1 VHLANQGGVERVL
14 PPREAITVERLLR
27 PPAIVL
33 RHFPRPEVSDYDTSS
48 ERLDT
53 GQAARQ
59 LFPRALQSGSRDEV
73 TVKRSFS
80 PTRKGKTMKLKSLW
94 LQGVMSCALGIGA
107 AHANPFTV
115 HLSAHVTSVD
125 DPAGLLGTVAVGQAA
140 TGLYRYDTSMTNNVP
155 GGPIGNY
162 RQTSAGQ
169 AAVRIGLGSLVF
181 QSNSRGIS
189 ISVAPGV
196 PQPYPQPGIPGE
208 LFIDSI
214 VNVASSSLASLF
226 VQDIRVDF
234 QDPSGYAPYDAA
246 LPTDVPDLT
255 RYTVATVTVTG
266 GGMNNQGTA
275 AGPFTITFAIDNAYV
290 FPPSSARWSISP
302 ATGVFSPQQRVDAA
316 ILLPAGSAVQNVL
329 TFIGG
334 AQAPIGSGASTVGP
348 PLSLCMPST
357 QNSQGQQVILCPN
370 VLAALQPGMNQI
382 DWQVQ
387 LMDGTVLHQGVAWDI
402 VP

>member
-1 VHLANQGGVERVL
+1 MM
-14 PPREAITVERLLR
+14 T
-27 PPAIVL
+27 
-33 RHFPRPEVSDYDTSS
+33 
-48 ERLDT
+48 
-53 GQAARQ
+53 
-59 LFPRALQSGSRDEV
+59 
-73 TVKRSFS
+73 
-80 PTRKGKTMKLKSLW
+80 LKSLW
-94 LQGVMSCALGIGA
+94 LCGVLSCALGIGG

-115 HLSAHVTSVD
+115 HLSAHVTSVN

-140 TGLYRYDTSMTNNVP
+140 TGLYRYDTSMTNNDP
-155 GGPIGNY
+155 SGRNGFY
-162 RQTSAGQ
+162 SATIVGQ

-181 QSNSRGIS
+181 QSDPRGGPAA
-189 ISVAPGV
+189 VNVLPGV
-196 PQPYPQPGIPGE
+196 PEPYAPLAMPGE
-208 LFIDSI
+208 LFIDSMMNI
-214 VNVASSSLASLF
+214 ASSSLASFF

-234 QDPSGYAPYDAA
+234 QDPSGYAPYGTA

-266 GGMNNQGTA
+266 GGMNNQGSA
-275 AGPFTITFAIDNAYV
+275 AGPFTITFAIDNVYV

-334 AQAPIGSGASTVGP
+334 APAPIGLGPSTVGP
-348 PLSLCMPST
+348 PLVQCAPST
-357 QNSQGQQVILCPN
+357 QNSLGQQVILCPN
-370 VLAALQPGMNQI
+370 VLAALPPGMNQI